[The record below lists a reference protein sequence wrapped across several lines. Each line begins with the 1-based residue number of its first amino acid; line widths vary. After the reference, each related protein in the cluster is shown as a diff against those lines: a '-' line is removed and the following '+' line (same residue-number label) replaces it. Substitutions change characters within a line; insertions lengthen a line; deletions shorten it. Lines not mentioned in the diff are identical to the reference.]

1 MPLPKIA
8 TPYYELELPS
18 SGEKIEY
25 RPFLVKEEKLL
36 VLAMETQDQ
45 KQITRAIKEV
55 IKSCVRGSL
64 KVESLPTFDIE
75 YLFLNI
81 RGKSVG
87 EEIEL
92 NVIAPDDEVTE
103 VPVTINID
111 DIQVIKNEKHK
122 RDIDLGEG
130 LQMRLKYPSLEQ
142 FISEN
147 FDMSEGASNVEK
159 TFDLIATCVDTIY
172 SADEAWTS
180 ADCTKKELN
189 DFLDQLNT
197 KQFQE
202 IETFFETMPK
212 LQHTVNIK
220 NPKTKK
226 KSEVVLEGLAS
237 FFA

>member
-92 NVIAPDDEVTE
+92 NVVAPDDEVTE

-111 DIQVIKNEKHK
+111 DIKVIKNEKHK

-130 LQMRLKYPSLEQ
+130 LMMRLKYPSLEQ

-172 SADEAWTS
+172 SADEAWTTS
-180 ADCTKKELN
+180 DVTKKELN

>member
-172 SADEAWTS
+172 SADEAWPT
-180 ADCTKKELN
+180 ADVTKKELN

>member
-92 NVIAPDDEVTE
+92 TVTAPDDGVTE
-103 VPVTINID
+103 VPVVINID
-111 DIQVIKNEKHK
+111 DIKVIKDEKHK

-212 LQHTVNIK
+212 LQHTVVIK

-237 FFA
+237 FFE

>member
-92 NVIAPDDEVTE
+92 TVTAPDDGVTE
-103 VPVTINID
+103 VPVVINID
-111 DIQVIKNEKHK
+111 DIKVIKDEKHK

>member
-8 TPYYELELPS
+8 TPYHELELPS
-18 SGEKIEY
+18 SGEKVEY

-92 NVIAPDDEVTE
+92 NVVAPDDEVTE

-130 LQMRLKYPSLEQ
+130 LMMRLKYPSLEQ

-212 LQHTVNIK
+212 LQHTVVIK

-237 FFA
+237 FFE

>member
-202 IETFFETMPK
+202 IETFFETIPK

>member
-8 TPYYELELPS
+8 TPYYDLILPS

-111 DIQVIKNEKHK
+111 YIQVIKNEKHK

-172 SADEAWTS
+172 SADEAWTT
-180 ADCTKKELN
+180 ADVTKKELN